1 MKHPYE
7 KFIKME
13 LIFILCAVLFGLVAL
28 IQGYLFLI
36 LMSLYIITISLFF
49 DALIHWQLHR
59 TLDAG
64 KQILRAMMLIFLI
77 TFLVFHL

>member
-13 LIFILCAVLFGLVAL
+13 LVFIVCAVLFGLIAL

-36 LMSLYIITISLFF
+36 LMSLYLVTISMLFN
-49 DALIHWQLHR
+49 ALIHWHSHR
-59 TLDAG
+59 TADAG
-64 KQILRAMMLIFLI
+64 KQILRAIMLLCFV